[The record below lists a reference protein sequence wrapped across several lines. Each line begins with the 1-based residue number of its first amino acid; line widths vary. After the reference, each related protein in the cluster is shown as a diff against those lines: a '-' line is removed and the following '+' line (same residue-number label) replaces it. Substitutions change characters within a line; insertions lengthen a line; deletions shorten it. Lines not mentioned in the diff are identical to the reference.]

1 MVAERS
7 VRLRRLVVK
16 LTGGIRSEHIGIS
29 S

>member
-7 VRLRRLVVK
+7 VRLRRSVVRLV
-16 LTGGIRSEHIGIS
+16 GGIRSEHIGIS